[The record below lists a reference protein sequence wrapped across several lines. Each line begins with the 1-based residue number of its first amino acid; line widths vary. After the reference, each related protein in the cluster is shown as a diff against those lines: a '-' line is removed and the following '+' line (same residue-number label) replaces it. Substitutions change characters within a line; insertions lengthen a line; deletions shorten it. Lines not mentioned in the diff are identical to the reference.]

1 MAADSFLNYE
11 TYAIGQFIFTVYPE
25 YGDLDDEGE
34 LNDLL
39 PVVNKEFKA
48 GKIYTVGSDGSLTA
62 QAEA

>member
-1 MAADSFLNYE
+1 
-11 TYAIGQFIFTVYPE
+11 VYPE

-39 PVVNKEFKA
+39 PVINKEFKA